1 MRLLRYIVIVLLIA
15 AVVFPLYWMAISS
28 VKSFGELFSARP
40 VFWPSRWSLASFSE
54 VLFRHRFLLYIRNSL
69 FVSSLTVFFTLIL
82 STFGAYG
89 LSRLRFPGRGVF
101 SGALLASY
109 LFPAVLLVIPLF
121 VLLSYLGLRNRFS
134 GLIVTYIAQTLPVAV
149 LMLSNYFRAIPKEV
163 EEAGLLDGCSRLGI
177 LWRLFLPM
185 GAPALLT
192 VGLYVF
198 VIAWNEFLFAYVFF
212 VDPRMFTIPI
222 GIVHL
227 YESYHTSWNNVMA
240 ASLISSVPVLIIFA
254 SFERY
259 FLRGLAEGAVK
270 G

>member
-1 MRLLRYIVIVLLIA
+1 MRVLRYIVIGVLLA

-28 VKSFGELFSARP
+28 VKSFGELFSAQP
-40 VFWPSRWSLASFSE
+40 VFWPSEWNLASFAE
-54 VLFRHRFLLYIRNSL
+54 VLLRHRFLLYIRNSL
-69 FVSSLTVFFTLIL
+69 LVSSLTVLFTLTL
-82 STFGAYG
+82 STLGAYG
-89 LSRLRFPGRGVF
+89 LSRLRFRGRGAF

-121 VLLSYLGLRNRFS
+121 VLLSNLGLRNRFS
-134 GLIVTYIAQTLPVAV
+134 GLIITYVAQTLPVAV
-149 LMLSNYFRAIPKEV
+149 LMLGNYFRAIPREV
-163 EEAGLLDGCSRLGI
+163 EEAGFLDGCSRLGV

-192 VGLYVF
+192 VGLYIF

-212 VDPRMFTIPI
+212 VDPQMFTIPI

-240 ASLISSVPVLIIFA
+240 ASLIASLPVLVIFA
-254 SFERY
+254 TFERY
-259 FLRGLAEGAVK
+259 LLRGLTEGAVK